1 MGYQWNSTK
10 PGKDPELCARNHYLM
25 LMQSGYK
32 NTGEIG
38 LIHPFPDLYAGQG
51 PNINLHRI
59 YPNISQVTNT
69 GSQGVV
75 ASLLDAEKASM
86 MEWEFLWQTLERF
99 RFGNKF
105 IRTIDIILPT
115 FYIRRGTR
123 QACPPSP
130 GLFALAIEPL
140 AILIRSSATIGGL
153 SLGPEKLSLY
163 MDDALLYFPDAS
175 DSLVAALEAEDH
187 FGSFSSIRI
196 NWPNR
201 SSFHYP

>member
-1 MGYQWNSTK
+1 M
-10 PGKDPELCARNHYLM
+10 
-25 LMQSGYK
+25 
-32 NTGEIG
+32 
-38 LIHPFPDLYAGQG
+38 
-51 PNINLHRI
+51 
-59 YPNISQVTNT
+59 
-69 GSQGVV
+69 

-105 IRTIDIILPT
+105 ISWIQLLYRKSTARVRTIDIILPT